1 MKTLLVLWFSAWFS
15 SVTVTQYVDDMEAL
29 LRANRDAYLAG
40 PHTPESRDVAI
51 AYFDRQWAS
60 LKTSQACG
68 NRLLGASGD
77 RCLADRSRNGRW
89 PWETYYR
96 DPILNAPLR

>member
-15 SVTVTQYVDDMEAL
+15 NITVTQYVDDMEPL

-40 PHTPESRDVAI
+40 QRTAGQRDAAV

-60 LKTSQACG
+60 LKSSQGCG
-68 NRLLGASGD
+68 SRLLGSAGQHCIS
-77 RCLADRSRNGRW
+77 DRSRNGNW

-96 DPILNAPLR
+96 DPILNAPAR